1 MYQPTLKGDK
11 MLSRQFLSV
20 KDVADLLKVGETAVR
35 SWIKHSDLRAIDVG
49 REWRIAPVDLED
61 FLRRHANRPPTN
73 AASASSPPRRDGAQP
88 SFLKGCEL
96 WPRE

>member
-1 MYQPTLKGDK
+1 

-35 SWIKHSDLRAIDVG
+35 SWIKQSDLRAVDVG

-61 FLRRHANRPPTN
+61 FLRRHANRPPHQRRERIVT
-73 AASASSPPRRDGAQP
+73 ASSRRRSNLAP
-88 SFLKGCEL
+88 
-96 WPRE
+96 

>member
-1 MYQPTLKGDK
+1 MLKGDK

-35 SWIKHSDLRAIDVG
+35 SWIKQSDLRAVDVG
-49 REWRIAPVDLED
+49 REWRIAPADLED

-73 AASASSPPRRDGAQP
+73 AGSALSPPRDGAQT
-88 SFLKGCEL
+88 
-96 WPRE
+96 